1 MSPRSGVEQ
10 APVERHPEIV
20 VHELKP
26 IEPANLIRAYQPG
39 LRVPGQRHEEFEVP
53 FAYLRRLFTPQQTVP
68 AVLPDRFEK
77 ADTVGHR
84 SCRRRAAARR

>member
-1 MSPRSGVEQ
+1 M
-10 APVERHPEIV
+10 
-20 VHELKP
+20 HELKP

-77 ADTVGHR
+77 AIPSATARVGVV
-84 SCRRRAAARR
+84 RRLDADE